1 MMVWGADH
9 MCDRTADL
17 RLELKVLDF
26 VHSHQKRG

>member
-9 MCDRTADL
+9 MCDRTDL
-17 RLELKVLDF
+17 RLELEVLGF